1 MWALFHGEQVCG
13 AGRGKVGKDAA
24 LVPRVASPVRDV
36 RGATGLPCVSYHF
49 CKLAK
54 LSSYLIGRE

>member
-36 RGATGLPCVSYHF
+36 RGATGLPCV
-49 CKLAK
+49 
-54 LSSYLIGRE
+54 LSFLQIGQTFILPNRKE